1 MTSETVA
8 APGRRAGRA
17 VPAGRAGFRQALAFE
32 WIKFRSLRS
41 TLWVTAVA
49 TLLPAPG
56 AAFVAA
62 TDSLAPEDTVLG
74 GSLTLALPA
83 LMLAAVLGA
92 LVVCGEY
99 GSGTMRATV
108 AAVPRRGTV
117 LAAKAALLACLL
129 YALAL
134 PSCAAAYLVGDALLD
149 AGHAPGDPLPALFG
163 VAATFPVAGLF
174 GLALGTLI
182 RHGAGAVTSVVAV
195 LLLPELL
202 GPLFGSAERW
212 VAGISPTAAL
222 QKLSQSSD
230 AAPETLGSLGGWP
243 SLLLVAG
250 YTGLALLAAAAL
262 FQRRDV

>member
-8 APGRRAGRA
+8 PAPGRRAAA
-17 VPAGRAGFRQALAFE
+17 VPAGRAGFREALAFE

-56 AAFVAA
+56 AVLVAA
-62 TDSLAPEDTVLG
+62 TDSIQPDDTVLG
-74 GSLTLALPA
+74 GALTLATPA

-92 LVVCGEY
+92 LVICGEY
-99 GSGTMRATV
+99 GGGTMRATV

-117 LAAKAALLACLL
+117 LAAKATLLAGLL

-134 PSCAAAYLVGDALLD
+134 PSCTAAYLVGDALLD
-149 AGHAPGDPLPALFG
+149 DTYAPGDPLPALFG
-163 VAATFPVAGLF
+163 IAATFPVAGLF
-174 GLALGTLI
+174 GLAVGTLI
-182 RHGAGAVTSVVAV
+182 RHGAGAITSVIAV
-195 LLLPELL
+195 LLLPGML
-202 GPLFGSAERW
+202 GPLFGPAERW
-212 VAGISPTAAL
+212 VAGVSPTAAL
-222 QKLSQSSD
+222 QKLTQSSD
-230 AAPETLGSLGGWP
+230 AAPELAGSLGGWP

-250 YTGLALLAAAAL
+250 YTALALLGAAAL

>member
-1 MTSETVA
+1 MSDTLVVGE
-8 APGRRAGRA
+8 RQRA
-17 VPAGRAGFRQALAFE
+17 VPVGRAGFREALAFE
-32 WIKFRSLRS
+32 WVKFRSLRS
-41 TLWVTAVA
+41 TSWVAAVA

-62 TDSLAPEDTVLG
+62 TESLQPDDTVLG
-74 GSLTLALPA
+74 GSLTLSLPA
-83 LMLAAVLGA
+83 LLLAAVLGA

-117 LAAKAALLACLL
+117 LAAKAALLTGVL
-129 YALAL
+129 YVLAL

-149 AGHAPGDPLPALFG
+149 DSYAQGDPLPALFG
-163 VAATFPVAGLF
+163 VAAAFPLAGLL

-182 RHGAGAVTSVVAV
+182 RHGAGAITAVVGV

-202 GPLFGSAERW
+202 APLFGPAEPW
-212 VAGISPTAAL
+212 IAGVSPTAAL
-222 QKLSQSSD
+222 QKLTQSSD
-230 AAPETLGSLGGWP
+230 ASTAAMGSLGGWP

-250 YTGLALLAAAAL
+250 YTGVALLAAAAL
-262 FQRRDV
+262 FGRRDV

>member
-1 MTSETVA
+1 MSGETMTVRPRE
-8 APGRRAGRA
+8 RA
-17 VPAGRAGFRQALAFE
+17 VPEGRTGFRQALAAE

-41 TLWVTAVA
+41 TLWVAAVA

-62 TDSLAPEDTVLG
+62 TESLQPDDTVLG
-74 GSLTLALPA
+74 GSLTLAVPA

-108 AAVPRRGTV
+108 AATPRRGTV
-117 LAAKAALLACLL
+117 LAAKATLLAGFL
-129 YALAL
+129 YAVAL

-149 AGHAPGDPLPALFG
+149 DGYAQGDPFPALLG

-174 GLALGTLI
+174 GLALGTAI
-182 RHGAGAVTSVVAV
+182 RHGAGAITSVLAV
-195 LLLPELL
+195 LLLPEML
-202 GPLFGSAERW
+202 GPLFGPGERW
-212 VAGISPTAAL
+212 VAGVSPTAAL
-222 QKLSQSSD
+222 QKLTQSSD
-230 AAPETLGSLGGWP
+230 AAPEALGSLGGWP
-243 SLLLVAG
+243 SLSLVAG
-250 YTGLALLAAAAL
+250 YTGLALLGAAAL